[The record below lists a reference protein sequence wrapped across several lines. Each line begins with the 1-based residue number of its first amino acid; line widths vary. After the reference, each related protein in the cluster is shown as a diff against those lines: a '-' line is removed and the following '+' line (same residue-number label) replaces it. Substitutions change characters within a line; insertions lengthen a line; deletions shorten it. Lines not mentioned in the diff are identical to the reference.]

1 MKRSGSGVQQ
11 GLYALV
17 AKWERR
23 GLQNLY
29 RVGSIPTQCSNLG
42 MPMAKSNRHAGQFDL
57 RGKKTLRLRCKCCTV
72 EDFRDKL
79 NTKEVKKYLRSTE
92 VVARLS

>member
-1 MKRSGSGVQQ
+1 M
-11 GLYALV
+11 
-17 AKWERR
+17 
-23 GLQNLY
+23 
-29 RVGSIPTQCSNLG
+29 T
-42 MPMAKSNRHAGQFDL
+42 KSNKHAGQFDL

-79 NTKEVKKYLRSTE
+79 ETARIKKYLRSTA